1 MLTIRLS
8 RFGKKKHPIYR
19 VIISEKQKDTV
30 GDYLELLGH
39 YDPHTNKAE
48 LKADRIKYWIDKGAQ
63 TSGTVHNLLVGE
75 KIITGEKIKVAN
87 IKKKSAEGGSTS
99 GGKEEGEGE
108 KNKTE
113 EKKEESKK
121 KDVEK
126 PTPVKKGEKPA
137 SEEKKE
143 NKPTDEV
150 KKEETTAPEQEKK

>member
-19 VIISEKQKDTV
+19 VIISEKRKDTV
-30 GDYLELLGH
+30 GDYLELLGQ

-48 LKADRIKYWIDKGAQ
+48 LKADRIKYWLDNGAQ
-63 TSGTVHNLLVGE
+63 TSGTIHNLLIDN

-87 IKKKSAEGGSTS
+87 IKKKEEG
-99 GGKEEGEGE
+99 EGEGE

-126 PTPVKKGEKPA
+126 PAPAKKTDGKKEDKPA
-137 SEEKKE
+137 K
-143 NKPTDEV
+143 V
-150 KKEETTAPEQEKK
+150 KKEEKPKDTSKTEEKKLEKNQLQNIR